1 VASRYYVYIS
11 DAKVDMLL
19 SQIDPGF
26 GRRITTEAGAGLKLF
41 SAKRTVQAPE
51 PDHVARLERVLRH
64 LEEEGRV
71 GEVDEPGPY
80 FRGRLPMRWGPL
92 PGGGASTVYFAGR
105 TPHTILGLG
114 GSGSHVL
121 GPAAPP
127 SAQFAAS
134 SLPALLAGLSAALA
148 GEAGELPAD
157 DEHLGWVHTAG
168 RLLRG
173 PLQEVEFVARRLL
186 AGPSPYPE
194 IDGRPDLRV
203 LLGSPLYVA
212 LAD

>member
-26 GRRITTEAGAGLKLF
+26 GRRITTEAGAGLNLF
-41 SAKRTVQAPE
+41 NAKRTVQAPE
-51 PDHVARLERVLRH
+51 PDHIARLVRVLRH
-64 LEEEGRV
+64 LEEEGLV
-71 GEVDEPGPY
+71 GDVDEPAPF

-92 PGGGASTVYFAGR
+92 PGGGESTVYFAGR
-105 TPHTILGLG
+105 TAHTILGLG
-114 GSGSHVL
+114 GSGGHVL

-127 SAQFAAS
+127 HAQFAPS
-134 SLPALLAGLSAALA
+134 SLPALLAGLGAALA

-157 DEHLGWVHTAG
+157 NEHLGWVHTAG
-168 RLLRG
+168 RMLRG
-173 PLQEVEFVARRLL
+173 PLQEVEFLARRLL
-186 AGPSPYPE
+186 TGPSPYPE
-194 IDGRPDLRV
+194 IDGRTDLRV

>member
-1 VASRYYVYIS
+1 MASRYYVYIS
-11 DAKVDMLL
+11 DAKVDMML

-41 SAKRTVQAPE
+41 SARRTVQAPE
-51 PDHVARLERVLRH
+51 PDHIARLERVLRH

-71 GEVDEPGPY
+71 GDVDEPGPF

-105 TPHTILGLG
+105 TARTILGLG
-114 GSGSHVL
+114 GSGGHVL

-127 SAQFAAS
+127 PAQFAPS
-134 SLPALLAGLSAALA
+134 SLPALLAGLGAALA
-148 GEAGELPAD
+148 GETGELPAD